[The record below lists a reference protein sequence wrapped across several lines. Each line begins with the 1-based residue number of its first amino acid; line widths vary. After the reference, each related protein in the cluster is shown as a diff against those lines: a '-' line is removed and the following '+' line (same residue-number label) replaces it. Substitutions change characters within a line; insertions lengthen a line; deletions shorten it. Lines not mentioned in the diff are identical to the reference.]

1 LWQWVC
7 HTQAER
13 KEKTM
18 FGIFEKQRHLVP
30 LIIRVVVGLMFLL
43 HGLQKFGVFGGGG
56 IQGVIG
62 MFGNW
67 GIPAPGIMAPLVA
80 LIELVGGLLLILGLG
95 TRIVTIPLIIIMLVA
110 IFAVK
115 IQGGIN
121 PIGNGGYE
129 VDLLMLV
136 TLVSLLILGSGPLAL
151 ERKVLNSRMT

>member
-1 LWQWVC
+1 
-7 HTQAER
+7 
-13 KEKTM
+13 M

-43 HGLQKFGVFGGGG
+43 HGLQKFGIIGDGS

-67 GIPAPGIMAPLVA
+67 GIPAPGIMAPFVA
-80 LIELVGGLLLILGLG
+80 VVELVGGLLLILGLG
-95 TRIVTIPLIIIMLVA
+95 TRIVTIPLIITMIVA

-115 IQGGIN
+115 VQGGLN

>member
-1 LWQWVC
+1 
-7 HTQAER
+7 
-13 KEKTM
+13 M

-115 IQGGIN
+115 FQGGLN
-121 PIGNGGYE
+121 PIGDGNYE

>member
-1 LWQWVC
+1 
-7 HTQAER
+7 
-13 KEKTM
+13 M

-80 LIELVGGLLLILGLG
+80 LIEIVGGLLLILGLG

-115 IQGGIN
+115 FQGGLN
-121 PIGNGGYE
+121 PIGDGNYE

>member
-1 LWQWVC
+1 
-7 HTQAER
+7 
-13 KEKTM
+13 M

-43 HGLQKFGVFGGGG
+43 HGLQKFGIFGGGG

-67 GIPAPGIMAPLVA
+67 GIPAPGIMAPFVA
-80 LIELVGGLLLILGLG
+80 MVELVGGLLLILGLG

-115 IQGGIN
+115 VQGGLN